1 MFVFQDTDFN
11 VQSIIKGIRFEYAI
25 DKEEGKIRA
34 DYYYRSNVNSKS
46 VSQKL
51 SSADSFGSN
60 IYLVHKVIDSMSSSS
75 REKYKDDLLS
85 YVLYF
90 AQFMILNGA
99 SVRKLID
106 NKWIK
111 SNKKIYC
118 LLYAWSFIPFLRG
131 KGKYFEFC
139 FRKLLKEDMMFTSK
153 WMDYNRY
160 LTSKL
165 LNIR

>member
-1 MFVFQDTDFN
+1 
-11 VQSIIKGIRFEYAI
+11 
-25 DKEEGKIRA
+25 
-34 DYYYRSNVNSKS
+34 
-46 VSQKL
+46 
-51 SSADSFGSN
+51 
-60 IYLVHKVIDSMSSSS
+60 MSSSS